1 MYYLGVLG
9 SNFENTMALFDFI
22 ALDCVLLQSLVQK
35 KRSFSLGPKMSYLGI
50 FGLELKFILS
60 YLKSLP
66 SNLSYC
72 QIV

>member
-35 KRSFSLGPKMSYLGI
+35 KKDPL
-50 FGLELKFILS
+50 
-60 YLKSLP
+60 
-66 SNLSYC
+66 
-72 QIV
+72 V